1 MSSSGDQAIPV
12 GSIRPVAAVLTTPS
26 RSTRYR
32 APSPTSSCS
41 CRPVTP
47 AKNRPARSQAPPHIR
62 PDPSRSSRTLTSPSG
77 VSPRKPLRAATS
89 QPELVVRATAATG
102 STTGRTA
109 RSRTSPAASTR
120 PHRTCPAVSTQ
131 SSSPAPSS
139 HTGPAPCRA
148 GRTGAG
154 AASRTAGW
162 GRPVDTSFDA
172 MPFLPG
178 CAGPTVSRAS
188 LNDGAGHRCTAGARA
203 PATPPVPRRFLEQQ
217 PEQVE
222 RAVPVLGGG
231 VAHLRVDDPE
241 RPGKRDAQ
249 APEHLDEDVLGL
261 LPERHVVGG
270 TAQRIAQQPAELP
283 GLLQPAEHAHLLLQ
297 PLGDGQVLGSDHV
310 AAVPP
315 GGIPAG
321 DREVVDLLVDELP
334 VPLDIVLVHID
345 VPRRA
350 EEPLHLRDPC
360 HVPSSSLV
368 RHRVVARCSC
378 TRRTAME
385 PSPTAEATRLT
396 EPLRTSPA
404 ANTPGRLVSS
414 SSGGGR
420 GSSSAPVPTRA
431 SGPGT
436 TQPTP
441 AT

>member
-77 VSPRKPLRAATS
+77 VSPRKPLPAATS

-188 LNDGAGHRCTAGARA
+188 VTDGARHRRTRSMNLSWSTQPLGVPGARPPGAGAA
-203 PATPPVPRRFLEQQ
+203 SFLEQQ

-222 RAVPVLGGG
+222 RAVPVLGRG

-270 TAQRIAQQPAELP
+270 TAQRISQQPAELP

-315 GGIPAG
+315 GGVPAG

-345 VPRRA
+345 VPPRA

-368 RHRVVARCSC
+368 VTASWPGARAPGAPPWSP
-378 TRRTAME
+378 RRRQR
-385 PSPTAEATRLT
+385 P
-396 EPLRTSPA
+396 PA
-404 ANTPGRLVSS
+404 
-414 SSGGGR
+414 
-420 GSSSAPVPTRA
+420 
-431 SGPGT
+431 
-436 TQPTP
+436 
-441 AT
+441 